1 VADTWQKKKPEIVSP
16 RGVSMMVRTDIHLG
30 PMLRHLGA
38 VYYDSRHG
46 RATRTD
52 VAPALDTVE
61 DHLTERAQRH
71 PAWPAVAGEPILQ
84 HTAAQVTGGHGG
96 SPH

>member
-1 VADTWQKKKPEIVSP
+1 
-16 RGVSMMVRTDIHLG
+16 MMVRTDIHLD

-38 VYYDSRHG
+38 AYYGSRHG

-52 VAPALDTVE
+52 VALTPDTVE
-61 DHLTERAQRH
+61 DHLTERAQQH
-71 PAWPAVAGEPILQ
+71 PAWPAVASELILQ
-84 HTAAQVTGGHGG
+84 HTAVQVTGGHGG